1 MICSIALLSLSLE
14 DKRRMVGLKK
24 RRTDGGY
31 AGRFMEAFQSES
43 QRTSIWSDQE
53 SDADSC
59 GEDLSSQSGS
69 ALEPDKGTVQ
79 VAKETV
85 TRRVPD
91 GVPQGVLASATAD
104 ELALVGMAE

>member
-1 MICSIALLSLSLE
+1 
-14 DKRRMVGLKK
+14 MVGLK
-24 RRTDGGY
+24 RRARTDGEY

-59 GEDLSSQSGS
+59 GEDVLSEPCSSHK
-69 ALEPDKGTVQ
+69 PDKGTVQ
-79 VAKETV
+79 VAKEKV
-85 TRRVPD
+85 TRRFPD
-91 GVPQGVLASATAD
+91 GVPRDVLASATAD